1 MAAESGTHR
10 PRPLHPKSKQAT
22 SRSGRGSAVDVG
34 PDGRLRPAFPLAAT
48 LWSAR
53 AGVSA
58 WVVLS
63 LIVMATALFRW
74 ALGCW
79 DYSGTDVVV
88 VLDHGG
94 RGRTQV
100 ITRQGHPADVWRLRS
115 PTTLDGDD
123 DAPPHRPMVFLR
135 PGLVG
140 TGLSAAHG
148 LPQLDPR
155 NDVGGVCT
163 RTSIVRSRG

>member
-1 MAAESGTHR
+1 MAAESDAHR
-10 PRPLHPKSKQAT
+10 PRPPHPRSKQAP
-22 SRSGRGSAVDVG
+22 SRAGRGSAVDLA

-79 DYSGTDVVV
+79 DYSGTDDVVV
-88 VLDHGG
+88 VVVVVVVRGG
-94 RGRTQV
+94 RGRTQMV
-100 ITRQGHPADVWRLRS
+100 NRQGHPADVWRL
-115 PTTLDGDD
+115 
-123 DAPPHRPMVFLR
+123 
-135 PGLVG
+135 
-140 TGLSAAHG
+140 
-148 LPQLDPR
+148 
-155 NDVGGVCT
+155 
-163 RTSIVRSRG
+163 